1 MSIGTLVV
9 IVAVGMLIGLAKG
22 GFGPVLGALA
32 TPLLS
37 LTMPVSKAVAMTL
50 PLLMVGDLFAL
61 PLYWRQWDMRQIK
74 LLLPAAVV
82 GVLIGTYLLSALPD
96 SWLRPILGGSTL
108 ALVIYKLAGERLTA
122 RHYAPQDWHGAAA
135 GAASGFGSAVANAGG
150 PPFTA
155 YLMLQNLTPAAFMG
169 TTTLFF
175 HHGQHHQTPQLL
187 AVGPDGPPVTAAAA
201 DRPAG
206 AVDRHRSRALLRQAG
221 RSENLRHLDAGAADR
236 RQRAAVHLSASYA
249 LFFPSLRSGYV
260 FPALTPP
267 TPSPFKKPN
276 GEGI

>member
-1 MSIGTLVV
+1 MSVETLVV
-9 IVAVGMLIGLAKG
+9 ITAVGMLIGLAKG

-32 TPLLS
+32 TPVLS

-108 ALVIYKLAGERLTA
+108 LLVIYKLAAGRLTA
-122 RHYAPQDWHGAAA
+122 RHYTPQDWHGAAA

-155 YLMLQNLTPAAFMG
+155 YLMLQNLSPAAFMG

-175 HHGQHHQTPQLL
+175 ITVNAIKFPSFWLSGLMNRLSLPLL
-187 AVGPDGPPVTAAAA
+187 LVALPV
-201 DRPAG
+201 
-206 AVDRHRSRALLRQAG
+206 LLIGTGAG
-221 RSENLRHLDAGAADR
+221 RYFVKRVDPKTFDTWMLGLLVAAS
-236 RQRAAVHLSASYA
+236 VL
-249 LFFPSLRSGYV
+249 LF
-260 FPALTPP
+260 
-267 TPSPFKKPN
+267 
-276 GEGI
+276 I